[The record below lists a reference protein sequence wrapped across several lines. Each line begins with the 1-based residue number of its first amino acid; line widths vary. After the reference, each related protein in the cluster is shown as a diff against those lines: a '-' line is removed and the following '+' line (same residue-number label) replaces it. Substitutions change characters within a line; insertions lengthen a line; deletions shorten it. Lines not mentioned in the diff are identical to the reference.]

1 MLPPHKPKPQPFVN
15 FYPKKFSIL
24 ILCFGFK
31 IELNTNTQED
41 EQHDSIYE
49 DTEAEIKGFFAL
61 ENLNAKTE

>member
-15 FYPKKFSIL
+15 FDPKKFSIP

-41 EQHDSIYE
+41 EQPDFIDKE
-49 DTEAEIKGFFAL
+49 IEAEIKGFFAL
-61 ENLNAKTE
+61 ENLDAKTE